1 MPPQAEV
8 APAQRSQW
16 IGRVF
21 ASMSGTMMPEHD
33 REPAENGDSLRP
45 NPTARRAP
53 EAADELTRL
62 AHELSNLLDGS
73 IRWLALADRTLSH
86 AEPDPID
93 RAREQLE
100 TVRSALMRMAD
111 LVNAALR
118 SRHLSL
124 GSPMLSGADATS
136 VRDVIEHAARV
147 IRPRAEEMG
156 IHVLLDVAPDAGSM
170 PSGPIYSVVL
180 NGLSNALDSIEVA
193 QDKVIG
199 GEIRITARTDDRASD
214 GRRRVAIEISD
225 DGVGLPAH
233 VSPTR
238 LFEPRYTTKPGPRGI
253 GLAVCANII
262 CELGGTI
269 ALTPRPER
277 HGMQRPGAVLRI
289 AFPEPRRGEAKVGG
303 NP

>member
-1 MPPQAEV
+1 
-8 APAQRSQW
+8 
-16 IGRVF
+16 
-21 ASMSGTMMPEHD
+21 MPEHD
-33 REPAENGDSLRP
+33 RDPAENGDSLRP
-45 NPTARRAP
+45 NPTARRSP

-86 AEPDPID
+86 SEPDPID

-100 TVRSALMRMAD
+100 TVRGALMRMAD
-111 LVNAALR
+111 LINAALR

-124 GSPMLSGADATS
+124 GSPMLGGADATS

-147 IRPRAEEMG
+147 VRPRAEEMG
-156 IHVLLDVAPDAGSM
+156 IRVVIDVDPDAGSM

-180 NGLSNALDSIEVA
+180 NGLSNALDSIEAA
-193 QDKVIG
+193 QDKVSG
-199 GEIRITARTDDRASD
+199 GEIRITARVSDKASD

-225 DGVGLPAH
+225 DGVGLPSQ
-233 VSPTR
+233 VPPVR
-238 LFEPRYTTKPGPRGI
+238 LFEPSYTTKPGPRGI
-253 GLAVCANII
+253 GLAVCASIVG
-262 CELGGTI
+262 ELGGTI

-289 AFPEPRRGEAKVGG
+289 AFPEPKRGETRVGG
-303 NP
+303 SA